1 MRQVL
6 DGIDYLH
13 LNNIVHRDI
22 KPDNVILTQFDE
34 VRIIDFN
41 VSRKFYKSQKMMTRT
56 GVLEYQAPEIFINNQ
71 YDEKV
76 DVWSAGI
83 ILYTILSGHEPFMAK
98 TVPELISKIK
108 STEPDYKSVN
118 ASPKC
123 ISFLKSV
130 LQKDPNLRPSAAQAL
145 NHSWLQSKRYKTPHQ
160 IFEDHS
166 SVSNSNNGSSF
177 DENSIIAMSPNIP
190 KEINVEEQI
199 KQEKIDQYFCM
210 KENQAK
216 SFNIQHFEKDG
227 APKGPIKGA
236 SNNPLLHTFSMDI
249 RPCIEEE
256 NPTISGQIKGVPKN
270 KSVHQF
276 NIQDEYWQ

>member
-118 ASPKC
+118 ASLKC
-123 ISFLKSV
+123 ISFLKSI
-130 LQKDPNLRPSAAQAL
+130 L
-145 NHSWLQSKRYKTPHQ
+145 
-160 IFEDHS
+160 
-166 SVSNSNNGSSF
+166 
-177 DENSIIAMSPNIP
+177 
-190 KEINVEEQI
+190 
-199 KQEKIDQYFCM
+199 
-210 KENQAK
+210 
-216 SFNIQHFEKDG
+216 
-227 APKGPIKGA
+227 
-236 SNNPLLHTFSMDI
+236 
-249 RPCIEEE
+249 
-256 NPTISGQIKGVPKN
+256 
-270 KSVHQF
+270 
-276 NIQDEYWQ
+276 